1 MKLAMP
7 SGIDLLARA
16 LLRTVDEE
24 LGPLPSAKQIDV
36 HQRIHGILTDYDG
49 WRERQANHYQEIIRD
64 YMNVTPTRVVGA
76 FYANRA
82 PEREKKAAA
91 MAEFYRNGETLEQI
105 GARYGVTRER
115 VRQLIKGMVP
125 KGTGGCSAKKY
136 ARKLAKESSPQTIK
150 RKLRELFAVKFDRVE
165 ACRIAGL
172 EHDSTWTD
180 LEFCGKIYATCGLV
194 NIPPYLRCCVC
205 REFYLKSNAN
215 RRCKPCVAM
224 QVRAWTAKP
233 ENKLKA
239 RAWVTK
245 NKEKT
250 RSYARKYWASDKGK
264 ASMARQVARRAAAER
279 AARLDAKKWAAE
291 QTL

>member
-7 SGIDLLARA
+7 SAIDLLARA
-16 LLRTVDEE
+16 LLKTVDEE

-49 WRERQANHYQEIIRD
+49 WRERQANHYQEIISD
-64 YMNVTPTRVVGA
+64 YMNVTPTRVVGV

-82 PEREKKAAA
+82 VEREKKAAA

-125 KGTGGCSAKKY
+125 KGSGGGSVKSY
-136 ARKLAKESSPQTIK
+136 ARKLVKESSPQTIK

-180 LEFCGKIYATCGLV
+180 LEFCGKIYAACGLV
-194 NIPPYLRCCVC
+194 NIKPYYRCSVC
-205 REFYLKSNAN
+205 HEFYKPTRPD
-215 RRCKPCVAM
+215 RRCDPCNARM
-224 QVRAWTAKP
+224 VRIWNTKP

-239 RAWVTK
+239 KAWVTK